1 MNTRFRASPSEPLC
15 IYAKDFNQD
24 GRIDPVLCY
33 YIQGKNYVYPTRD
46 ELIRQIAGIRVRFP
60 TYKDYAS
67 VSFEGTFTSQ
77 ELNDAK
83 IVQSECFQSS
93 YLENLGGGKFLR
105 KSLPIQCQFAPV
117 FGMVTCDYNQDGH
130 LDLVVT
136 GNSYSTE
143 VSTGNYDAMSGL
155 LLIGDGKGNFKPE
168 NAMQTGFKADH
179 DAKGIGLIHLENN
192 MAALIVGNNNEKLEA
207 YQFSEKGL
215 RLLQIN
221 QDDEYAIVH
230 KRDGNSYKQE
240 FYFGS
245 TYLSSSS
252 RMLCLAAQVDSVSIF
267 DYKKNERIIKIRSKD
282 ATR

>member
-1 MNTRFRASPSEPLC
+1 
-15 IYAKDFNQD
+15 
-24 GRIDPVLCY
+24 
-33 YIQGKNYVYPTRD
+33 
-46 ELIRQIAGIRVRFP
+46 
-60 TYKDYAS
+60 
-67 VSFEGTFTSQ
+67 
-77 ELNDAK
+77 
-83 IVQSECFQSS
+83 
-93 YLENLGGGKFLR
+93 
-105 KSLPIQCQFAPV
+105 
-117 FGMVTCDYNQDGH
+117 
-130 LDLVVT
+130 
-136 GNSYSTE
+136 
-143 VSTGNYDAMSGL
+143 
-155 LLIGDGKGNFKPE
+155 
-168 NAMQTGFKADH
+168 MQTGFKADH